1 MPIWISDRLILASP
15 ADAEYIKA
23 DPRAI
28 ILEAGQAFGTG
39 THPTTQMCL
48 REIEAQLVA
57 GDHVLDVG
65 TGSGIL
71 AIAAAR
77 LGAGKVVAIDVN
89 PHACRVARA
98 NVGHNGL
105 DRVVTVAAGTPDILG
120 RAEGFH
126 LVLANLDSA
135 GGAKSW
141 LPILSRLCR
150 TGGKIILSGFQPPG
164 EGAVVA
170 ALGGANLRR
179 LDRRA
184 QGSWIT
190 FLLEKQP

>member
-1 MPIWISDRLILASP
+1 MPLWITDRLILASP
-15 ADAEYIKA
+15 ADAEYIRA

-28 ILEAGQAFGTG
+28 LLDAGQAFGTG

-48 REIEAQLVA
+48 REIEAHLVA

-77 LGAGKVVAIDVN
+77 LGAGKVVAVDVN
-89 PHACRVARA
+89 PHACRVART
-98 NVGHNGL
+98 NVGRNGL
-105 DRVVTVAAGTPDILG
+105 DRVVRIVAGTAEVLG

-135 GGAKSW
+135 GDAKTW
-141 LPILSRLCR
+141 LPSLSRFCR
-150 TGGKIILSGFQPPG
+150 PGGKIILSGFQAPG
-164 EGAVVA
+164 EGPLVA
-170 ALGGANLRR
+170 AVGEANLARLARR
-179 LDRRA
+179 TQA
-184 QGSWIT
+184 GWIT
-190 FLLEKQP
+190 FVLGKPA

>member
-15 ADAEYIKA
+15 ADAEYIRT

-28 ILEAGQAFGTG
+28 ILDAGQAFGTG

-48 REIEAQLVA
+48 REIEAHLVA
-57 GDHVLDVG
+57 EDHVLDVG

-77 LGAGKVVAIDVN
+77 LGAGRVAAIDVN

-98 NVGHNGL
+98 NVGRNGV
-105 DRVVTVAAGTPDILG
+105 DRVVTVVAGTPDILG
-120 RAEGFH
+120 RAEGFN

-135 GGAKSW
+135 GDAKSW
-141 LPILSRLCR
+141 LPTLSRFCR
-150 TGGKIILSGFQPPG
+150 TGGKIILSGFQAPG

-190 FLLEKQP
+190 FVLGKPA

>member
-1 MPIWISDRLILASP
+1 MPLWISDRLILASP

-28 ILEAGQAFGTG
+28 ILEAAQAFGTG

-48 REIEAQLVA
+48 REIEAHLVA

-77 LGAGKVVAIDVN
+77 LGAGRVVAIDVN

-98 NVGHNGL
+98 NVGHNGF
-105 DRVVTVAAGTPDILG
+105 DRVVPVAAGTPNILG
-120 RAEGFH
+120 RVAGFD

-135 GGAKSW
+135 GEAKSW
-141 LPILSRLCR
+141 LPALSRLCR
-150 TGGKIILSGFQPPG
+150 TGGKIVLSGFQAPG
-164 EGAVVA
+164 EAAVLA
-170 ALGGANLRR
+170 ALGGANLHR
-179 LDRRA
+179 LDRRD
-184 QGSWIT
+184 QGGWIT
-190 FLLEKQP
+190 FLLGKQA